1 MMVISIA
8 EFAATETM
16 KKEIQESFDVRN
28 ETLKRCCAME
38 NYADLPL
45 AEKNRIYD
53 GIRKQIEAE
62 RRTIS

>member
-1 MMVISIA
+1 MVISIA

-16 KKEIQESFDVRN
+16 KKEIRESFDVRN
-28 ETLKRCCAME
+28 ETLKRCYAME
-38 NYADLPL
+38 NYAGLPL

-62 RRTIS
+62 RRRIS